1 MQGSLPSEH
10 PLDPGLL
17 GVLAVDGERERAAA
31 WAQRLGAPLLSAAPQ
46 AAGVVLRAGRPPA
59 LQATGPG
66 APRHPLAVDFT
77 DPAWRRRL
85 AGTSAR
91 RDPLARAV
99 GLHRRSAPA
108 VVDATAGLGRD
119 AAVLAHLGAHV
130 VALEASPVL
139 AALLA
144 EALAGGREAPEP
156 AVALERLSLRCG
168 DLRRLLPALPEACR
182 EVVYLDPMFPAGS
195 TRGGVGREAQIL
207 RALLPAEAQAPE
219 AELLEHARAAATR
232 RVVVKRSRRAPALAA
247 QAPTRSLHGRAVRF
261 DLYEP

>member
-1 MQGSLPSEH
+1 MLFRS
-10 PLDPGLL
+10 
-17 GVLAVDGERERAAA
+17 
-31 WAQRLGAPLLSAAPQ
+31 
-46 AAGVVLRAGRPPA
+46 GRPAA
-59 LQATGPG
+59 LQGTGPG

-91 RDPLARAV
+91 HDPLARAV
-99 GLHRRSAPA
+99 GLHRRRGPA

-119 AAVLAHLGAHV
+119 AAVLAHLGAEV

-139 AALLA
+139 AALLE
-144 EALAGGREAPEP
+144 EALARGREAP
-156 AVALERLSLRCG
+156 VALERLSLRCG
-168 DLRRLLPALPEACR
+168 DLRRLLATLPEACR
-182 EVVYLDPMFPAGS
+182 EIVYLDPMFPAGS

-219 AELLEHARAAATR
+219 AELLGHARAAATR
-232 RVVVKRSRRAPALAA
+232 RVVVKRSRRAPALAG

-261 DLYEP
+261 DLYES